1 MHEWPVDGLE
11 ARGNGRIICYDPATN
26 TTRTVLRGLKFPNGI
41 CVSRNGQSILF
52 AETWGCCIK
61 RYWFDGPKKGRVE
74 TVIDNLPGFPDNIN
88 LSSDGNYWLAMVG
101 MRSPALDLA
110 WRMPGFRRRMAKR
123 VPLDEWLFPN
133 INTGC
138 VLKFNE
144 AGDILETYWDQ
155 AGVNHPMITSMREH
169 RGYLYLGGIMNNR
182 IGRLKLEGADPNFVQ
197 YETRWRKS
205 A

>member
-1 MHEWPVDGLE
+1 
-11 ARGNGRIICYDPATN
+11 
-26 TTRTVLRGLKFPNGI
+26 
-41 CVSRNGQSILF
+41 
-52 AETWGCCIK
+52 
-61 RYWFDGPKKGRVE
+61 
-74 TVIDNLPGFPDNIN
+74 
-88 LSSDGNYWLAMVG
+88 

-138 VLKFNE
+138 VVKFNE
-144 AGDILETYWDQ
+144 AGEVLETYWDM

-182 IGRLKLEGADPNFVQ
+182 IGRLKLEGAAPGFVQ
-197 YETRWRKS
+197 YDYRWGKGT
-205 A
+205 